1 MMPAP
6 SLTTCCAHCRTVFR
20 VTTVQLQAHAGQV
33 RCGRCMQVFNALAAL
48 APEAAPVER
57 GPLPGSAPPPESVRV
72 EAPVIETPAATAP
85 VTPEPD
91 PAVMPASAAIE
102 VSAVEPQPATGLPE
116 PLPEVVIEQPD
127 DVASIQRVDEK
138 MVVDQ
143 PDTPVVIEPEPQEAT
158 VVAEAD
164 PVPAAD
170 EGIAEAVGAAD
181 SGNPFTRDAAPEAPA
196 DPRRRGFAVAGV
208 VLAALLAG
216 QSVFFYRS
224 EIAARHPLARQWLSA
239 ICAQAGCTV
248 TLPQRPQSVLIEA
261 SDLQV
266 TDPANP
272 NRIQLTAT
280 LRNHAGYDV
289 AYPALDLVLTN
300 VNDHTLARRIF
311 LPPEYLGAARDVR
324 TGIPANAE
332 LTVRLALETG
342 NLGAA
347 GFRLAV
353 LSAPER

>member
-1 MMPAP
+1 MPSP

-48 APEAAPVER
+48 APESAPVDIEHK
-57 GPLPGSAPPPESVRV
+57 SEQKPEGTVPALASVPAETAV
-72 EAPVIETPAATAP
+72 VETPQVVAP
-85 VTPEPD
+85 D
-91 PAVMPASAAIE
+91 
-102 VSAVEPQPATGLPE
+102 LPE
-116 PLPEVVIEQPD
+116 PEALPPAAEIAVQAGSPGPETQVPEAVPDTAVDDAVVIAKNEGID
-127 DVASIQRVDEK
+127 RAIVA
-138 MVVDQ
+138 DQ
-143 PDTPVVIEPEPQEAT
+143 SDAVIAAEPAPQEA
-158 VVAEAD
+158 
-164 PVPAAD
+164 AAD
-170 EGIAEAVGAAD
+170 TETPPQTDAVTVTAAD
-181 SGNPFTRDAAPEAPA
+181 ADNPFVDAPPVEKPA
-196 DPRRRGFAVAGV
+196 DPRRRRFAVASA
-208 VLAALLAG
+208 LMATLLALQG
-216 QSVFFYRS
+216 VFFYRG
-224 EIAARHPLARQWLSA
+224 EVAARYPPAREWLGSL
-239 ICAQAGCTV
+239 CAQAGCTV
-248 TLPQRPQSVLIEA
+248 TLPQRPQSILIEA

-311 LPPEYLGAARDVR
+311 LPEDYLGAGRDLR
-324 TGIPANAE
+324 TGIAANAE
-332 LTVRLALETG
+332 MTVRLALETG

-353 LSAPER
+353 LSAPVR